1 MRRKKDKEKS
11 DNQNI
16 ERTTVRILLIIA
28 LIELVEKIADLI
40 NKIIE

>member
-28 LIELVEKIADLI
+28 LIELIEKITDLI

>member
-1 MRRKKDKEKS
+1 MRRKKTKEKS